1 MIEVLWWGFVLRL
14 VQALLQAAP
23 TILIGLLIA
32 GIFRRLVGYGGTRRL
47 FGHGTRRAFFHAWV
61 IGMLLP
67 VCSLGVFPILRQ
79 LRLAGL
85 SGGTILAFALTAPL
99 FNPISV
105 LYGLTL
111 SSPVVILVF
120 CLCCL
125 TIVSTIGLLWDR
137 LYPDTAVGGSEP
149 AAATYGIKR
158 MLAVAVTAADDLV
171 SNSSKFLW
179 IGLIGAASLSILLP
193 MGYLQEAAEHDD
205 PWAPLFMTLVAAPA
219 YTTPMAAMVQVASM
233 FEHGNSVGA
242 AFALLTL
249 GAGVNIGLI
258 AWMIRAYSTR
268 RTVVG
273 FSLLW
278 VMVLVLAYAV
288 DKPLYPHGV
297 NPPGHTHAFDAYCC
311 PFLLNEPEPF
321 RRMWATLGEHSA
333 PWETQALTMLSL
345 LAVGGIFLRRT
356 GVIPR
361 LEAWFQ
367 QQPKTSSGYDIV
379 LPGPVLGGVA
389 LVGLIGFSVLG
400 CYIYYP
406 PPSEIF
412 EEMRIINTEI
422 VVSANSQD
430 WDATAYWIPIQEDW
444 TRKLQVSMQLRGHS
458 ISSDQREQAVRL
470 LAALDSLEHALDDSA
485 VEVIREKGRFVD
497 QAYRSLRA
505 AYQTDIS
512 R

>member
-1 MIEVLWWGFVLRL
+1 MIEVLWWGGVLRL

-32 GIFRRLVGYGGTRRL
+32 GILRRLVGYSGTRRL
-47 FGHGTRRAFFHAWV
+47 FGHGSGRAFFHAWL

-111 SSPVVILVF
+111 SSPLVILTF

-125 TIVSTIGLLWDR
+125 MIVSTIGLLWDR
-137 LYPDTAVGGSEP
+137 LYPGTSVASPEP
-149 AAATYGIKR
+149 GATTYGIKR

-171 SNSSKFLW
+171 SSSSKYLW

-193 MGYLQEAAEHDD
+193 LGYLQEAAEHDD
-205 PWAPLFMTLVAAPA
+205 PWAPLFMTLVATPA

-249 GAGVNIGLI
+249 GAGVNLGLI
-258 AWMIRAYSTR
+258 AWMIRTYTVR

-278 VMVLVLAYAV
+278 GLVIVLAYAI

-297 NPPGHTHAFDAYCC
+297 DPPGHTHAFDAYCC
-311 PFLLNEPEPF
+311 PFLPSEPQAF
-321 RRMWATLGEHSA
+321 QRVWTQLSEHSA
-333 PWETQALTMLSL
+333 PWEIQALTMLVL
-345 LAVGGIFLRRT
+345 LAFSGVVLKRT
-356 GVIPR
+356 GSLQK
-361 LEAWFQ
+361 LETWFQ
-367 QQPKTSSGYDIV
+367 QQPRTSSRYDII
-379 LPGPVLGGVA
+379 LPGPVLGAAA
-389 LVGLIGFSVLG
+389 LAGLIGFSVLG

-422 VVSANSQD
+422 VASANSRD
-430 WDATAYWIPIQEDW
+430 WDTTAYWIPVQEDW
-444 TRKLQVSMQLRGHS
+444 TRKLQVSMHLRGHS
-458 ISSDQREQAVRL
+458 ISSDQREQTVRL
-470 LAALDSLEHALDDSA
+470 LDALDLLEHALDESSA
-485 VEVIREKGRFVD
+485 EVIRDKARSVD

-505 AYQTDIS
+505 AHRAIGE